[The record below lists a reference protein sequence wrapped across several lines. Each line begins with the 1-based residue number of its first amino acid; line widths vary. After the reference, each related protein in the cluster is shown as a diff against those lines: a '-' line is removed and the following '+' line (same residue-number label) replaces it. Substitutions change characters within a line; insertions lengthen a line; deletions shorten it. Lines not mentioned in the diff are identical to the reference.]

1 MKKEAQDW
9 KTSLA
14 QRLSLFTVLVTVLVS
29 LLDLLYAPIF
39 ANESLSAKAQ
49 VIGQDLVN
57 LLLAAPLLWVSL
69 NQFKK
74 GSFKARTISIGIL
87 AFLAYTFLSYGVI
100 FKLNQ
105 GFLLYTAAFGVSFYA
120 TILSLAGIRLE
131 EIEVKASDGIK
142 KRTQYT
148 LSIILVI
155 IMLLW
160 TPSVANY
167 YLYNQIPSALTVEK
181 FHTLIIPFQD
191 FSIVLPI
198 TLIAIWLLRK
208 DEKMGYILAPIVLVK
223 ALSIALGVLGMI
235 VLMQIMGTPA
245 VIPQVLIFIIGATVI
260 GWYTRYYYNGIE
272 FKSS

>member
-1 MKKEAQDW
+1 MKTEAQDW
-9 KTSLA
+9 KTGLA
-14 QRLSLFTVLVTVLVS
+14 EKLSLLTVLLTVLVS

-69 NQFKK
+69 NQSKK

-100 FKLNQ
+100 FKLNP

-120 TILSLAGIRLE
+120 TILSLAGIRLD
-131 EIEVKASDGIK
+131 EIEIKASMGVK
-142 KRTQYT
+142 KRTQYA

-160 TPSVANY
+160 TPSIVNY

-181 FHTLIIPFQD
+181 VHTLIIPFQD
-191 FSIVLPI
+191 YSIVLPM

-235 VLMQIMGTPA
+235 VFMQIMGTPA
-245 VIPQVLIFIIGATVI
+245 VIPQVLIFVIGAAVI

-272 FKSS
+272 FESA